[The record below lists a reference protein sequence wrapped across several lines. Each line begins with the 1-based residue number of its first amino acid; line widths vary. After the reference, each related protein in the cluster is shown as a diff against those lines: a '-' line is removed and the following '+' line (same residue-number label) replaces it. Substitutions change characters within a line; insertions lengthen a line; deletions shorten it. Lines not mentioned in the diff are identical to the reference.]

1 MDQRDATHPRVLRLH
16 AGTQAGLGA
25 NGTGPATRKRGY
37 PQQHP
42 AAGGGQRARS
52 THSTRTCACQR
63 FIFNKDDA
71 MAWLL
76 SIQHTPKHIPV
87 VSAAVRS
94 SPSSVS

>member
-25 NGTGPATRKRGY
+25 NGASPAARKRGY

-52 THSTRTCACQR
+52 THGTRTCQR
-63 FIFNKDDA
+63 FIFNNQRRNGLA
-71 MAWLL
+71 
-76 SIQHTPKHIPV
+76 T
-87 VSAAVRS
+87 
-94 SPSSVS
+94 